1 MGAWWGN
8 RGFGACVPVTS
19 SLFMYLFGS
28 LFVNRE
34 HAAGRVHRPNR
45 GVLFSCLGACLPPF
59 FPFLPTRWLVV
70 SRVCC
75 RSAPHRSFSS
85 AFCVLILRSLPFV
98 SLGGGFVSSA
108 PIDDGGGLVGKVPP
122 LASLV
127 EKRGARSSSL
137 AWDTTTT
144 ATGMLLGGGGMAG
157 KRRTG
162 CNPLFGRI
170 V

>member
-1 MGAWWGN
+1 MG

-19 SLFMYLFGS
+19 SLFMYIFGS

-45 GVLFSCLGACLPPF
+45 GALFSCFGACPPPRPPF
-59 FPFLPTRWLVV
+59 CPPGGWLVV
-70 SRVCC
+70 SLESVAGARPT
-75 RSAPHRSFSS
+75 ALPLPH
-85 AFCVLILRSLPFV
+85 FCVLILRSLPFV
-98 SLGGGFVSSA
+98 SLGGVFVSSA
-108 PIDDGGGLVGKVPP
+108 PIDDGGGKDSP

-137 AWDTTTT
+137 AWGMTTT
-144 ATGMLLGGGGMAG
+144 ATGMLLGRGGMAG

-162 CNPLFGRI
+162 DMSLSLFSK
-170 V
+170 

>member
-1 MGAWWGN
+1 MGWWGN

-59 FPFLPTRWLVV
+59 FPFLPTRRLVG
-70 SRVCC
+70 C
-75 RSAPHRSFSS
+75 FSS
-85 AFCVLILRSLPFV
+85 LLPERAPPLLLFRFLRFDFGV
-98 SLGGGFVSSA
+98 FASSA
-108 PIDDGGGLVGKVPP
+108 PIDDGGGIVGKVPP

-162 CNPLFGRI
+162 CNTLFGR
-170 V
+170 

>member
-1 MGAWWGN
+1 MGPPVVFIGRTEVFCSPVLAL
-8 RGFGACVPVTS
+8 ACPPS
-19 SLFMYLFGS
+19 SPF
-28 LFVNRE
+28 
-34 HAAGRVHRPNR
+34 
-45 GVLFSCLGACLPPF
+45 CPPGG
-59 FPFLPTRWLVV
+59 WLVV

-98 SLGGGFVSSA
+98 SLGGGF
-108 PIDDGGGLVGKVPP
+108 VGKVPP

-162 CNPLFGRI
+162 CNTLFGRI

>member
-1 MGAWWGN
+1 MGPPVVFIGRTEVFCSPVLAL
-8 RGFGACVPVTS
+8 ACPPS
-19 SLFMYLFGS
+19 SPF
-28 LFVNRE
+28 
-34 HAAGRVHRPNR
+34 
-45 GVLFSCLGACLPPF
+45 CPPGG
-59 FPFLPTRWLVV
+59 WLVV

-98 SLGGGFVSSA
+98 SLGGVFVSAA
-108 PIDDGGGLVGKVPP
+108 PIDDGGGIVGKVPP

-162 CNPLFGRI
+162 CNTLFGRI